1 MTSVFPIIA
10 TVARIEYA
18 VRVKVVIPGGGW
30 FVVAVDELV
39 MFIFAV
45 LQEEALDSVALGCL
59 LLCES
64 TTAEKY

>member
-1 MTSVFPIIA
+1 L
-10 TVARIEYA
+10 
-18 VRVKVVIPGGGW
+18 VVM
-30 FVVAVDELV
+30 V